1 MAHLAS
7 AAEEVGQLLTR
18 HHGGLDW
25 PALLGSLR
33 QLAFDVNQS
42 GTTTTTAGAVAA
54 EKVRPLADLFVE
66 VFALSSKISL
76 VLDDAGVTDR
86 VAAIFARHADP
97 ASLAIAAA
105 GGEKNM
111 DGLVQDFA
119 EVVELASVTT
129 LPTLYATVTNDFF
142 AGLRSLQ
149 GESARGQELLARAL
163 QYLASKSD
171 QSQGYQILGE
181 DKPYLSGRFFN
192 SEEKGVYLYNGSFGL
207 LQVGIPPETIKTYMS
222 KGQPVPHIYV
232 LPPRL
237 FMGAVNF
244 GEVEFPIYF
253 NFFIKKAFQNPD
265 LRVIMIGT
273 KDQLEKVRV
282 SFQESVFGPEE
293 HHLYI

>member
-1 MAHLAS
+1 
-7 AAEEVGQLLTR
+7 VGQLLTR

-97 ASLAIAAA
+97 ASLAIAPPSAAAAA

-129 LPTLYATVTNDFF
+129 LPTLYATVRRCVQVTNDFF

-149 GESARGQELLARAL
+149 GESAGGQELLARAL

-171 QSQGYQILGE
+171 QSQVCSVLLTPAATGA
-181 DKPYLSGRFFN
+181 DVCD
-192 SEEKGVYLYNGSFGL
+192 GVCVSY
-207 LQVGIPPETIKTYMS
+207 
-222 KGQPVPHIYV
+222 VPCV
-232 LPPRL
+232 CVC
-237 FMGAVNF
+237 AVC
-244 GEVEFPIYF
+244 
-253 NFFIKKAFQNPD
+253 
-265 LRVIMIGT
+265 RV
-273 KDQLEKVRV
+273 VV
-282 SFQESVFGPEE
+282 
-293 HHLYI
+293 